1 MTRVLFTMTILL
13 FAALSPARAQE
24 HLDLQPILTIT
35 DQALPPPIPR
45 AESVFHD
52 HTEADADAAVLIESW
67 KTEPASLGW
76 TRIQIARHIKHKAM
90 PTRGARGLALVHVA
104 MHDAYVLA
112 PTLPLTRRFA
122 LSQAAADVLSYLYP
136 AEEDAFQRI
145 VDQLIERLGG
155 ATPPADISL
164 AQRIGRRAAQMVIA
178 RAELDGAQR
187 GWNGSRLQWYGDGRQ
202 YQPGTWEPTA
212 PYFYYPPDEPFAP
225 KWKPWILTSPGQFRP
240 PPPPAFGSDDYLQAT
255 KEVLDVNA
263 ALTPKQLE
271 IAKYWVDGHGSA
283 TPAGHWNRLAMA
295 EVKLA
300 GLSEATTIRLFA
312 ELNIALADA
321 FIACWD
327 SKYYYWT
334 IRPTTAAKRLLG
346 KEFKPPILT
355 PPFPSYTSGHAT
367 FSGAASRVLG
377 RFLPARAKAFDAM
390 AEEAAHSRLLGGI
403 HFRFDN
409 DQGLILGRKIA
420 AWIAETGLH
429 PQPVTD
435 SRSEPSTAPR

>member
-1 MTRVLFTMTILL
+1 MNRFRIVLSTLMLL
-13 FAALSPARAQE
+13 FAMGATAQE
-24 HLDLQPILTIT
+24 HLDLEPIMTAA
-35 DQALPPPIPR
+35 DPPSPEPVPR

-67 KTEPASLGW
+67 QTEPASLGW

-90 PTRGARGLALVHVA
+90 PTRAARGLALVHVA
-104 MHDAYVLA
+104 MHDAYVRA
-112 PTLPLTRRFA
+112 PNLPLTRRFA

-145 VDQLIERLGG
+145 VDQLIDRLGG
-155 ATPPADISL
+155 DTPPADISL
-164 AQRIGRRAAQMVIA
+164 AQRIGRNAAQTVIA
-178 RAELDGAQR
+178 RAERDGAQR
-187 GWNGSRLQWYGDGRQ
+187 GWNGSRLQWYGDARQ
-202 YQPGTWEPTA
+202 YQPGTWEPTG

-240 PPPPAFGSDDYLQAT
+240 PPPPAFGSDDYLRAT
-255 KEVLDVNA
+255 EEVLAVNA

-283 TPAGHWNRLAMA
+283 TPSGHWNRLAME
-295 EVKLA
+295 EVKAAKLD
-300 GLSEATTIRLFA
+300 EPTTIRLFA

-346 KEFKPPILT
+346 KPFTPPILT

-367 FSGAASRVLG
+367 FSGAASRVLA
-377 RFLPARAKAFDAM
+377 RYLPNRAKALDAM
-390 AEEAAHSRLLGGI
+390 AEEAAQSRLLGGI

-409 DQGLILGRKIA
+409 DQGLILGRNIA
-420 AWIAETGLH
+420 AWIGEQGLH
-429 PQPVTD
+429 PVPIDEQ
-435 SRSEPSTAPR
+435 